1 MIMVEKLFES
11 SFSKFY
17 NEWTDLCTVHK
28 ANTIKKSKR
37 ETLVKLTT
45 NEWYGVKSRTKFK
58 KQFENQNINLSTTGI
73 FQVDIKRSLNLKT

>member
-1 MIMVEKLFES
+1 M
-11 SFSKFY
+11 
-17 NEWTDLCTVHK
+17 NELIFASVHK

-58 KQFENQNINLSTTGI
+58 KQFENQNINLSTTGPGTK
-73 FQVDIKRSLNLKT
+73 FVFTGNGPQCVLTDPGQK

>member
-1 MIMVEKLFES
+1 M
-11 SFSKFY
+11 
-17 NEWTDLCTVHK
+17 NELIFASVHK